1 MIPVWLTETWWINA
15 TFSASLRNEAV
26 MGESGS
32 FQKESTPTIQLRRP
46 RTRYMIPGRSLLA
59 MNFSFQGPGGTLTP

>member
-15 TFSASLRNEAV
+15 TFSASVRNEAV

-32 FQKESTPTIQLRRP
+32 FQKERTPTIQLRRP
-46 RTRYMIPGRSLLA
+46 RTRYMIPV
-59 MNFSFQGPGGTLTP
+59 MGG

>member
-1 MIPVWLTETWWINA
+1 MIPVWLTETWWISA

-32 FQKESTPTIQLRRP
+32 FQKERTPTIQLRRP
-46 RTRYMIPGRSLLA
+46 RTRYMIPV
-59 MNFSFQGPGGTLTP
+59 MGG